1 MGKVLALVLS
11 SKRKKSGPFPSLL
24 MLPALC
30 QAPCQ
35 APCQALGNQVVVC
48 CSCLLGEKLYLLPG
62 QFSRE
67 ALAFV
72 RHLKDPELL
81 TPSNSG

>member
-1 MGKVLALVLS
+1 MGKLLGLVLS

-35 APCQALGNQVVVC
+35 ALGNQVVVC

-62 QFSRE
+62 HFSRE
-67 ALAFV
+67 APAFV
-72 RHLKDPELL
+72 RHLKGPELL